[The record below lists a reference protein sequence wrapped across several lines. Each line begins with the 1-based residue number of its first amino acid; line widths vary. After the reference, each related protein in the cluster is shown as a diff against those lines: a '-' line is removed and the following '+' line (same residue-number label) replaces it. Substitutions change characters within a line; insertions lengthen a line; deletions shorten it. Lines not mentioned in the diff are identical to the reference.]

1 MSSIILKLILN
12 YLKAGI
18 ILMKDYYKINEIS
31 KLYGIGTDSLRY
43 YEKIGVL
50 KPRRDKNDYRLYS
63 LKDIYKL
70 NIIRDLRQLD
80 FSMQQIKEYL
90 DCQSVDNTLQLL
102 LKEQDVI
109 QAQLKKLRT
118 TEQIIRQRIHSLT
131 KSAQT
136 PDSCFTIKTFPN
148 RPCLSLNTHITRDEE
163 MDFAVKKLHRK
174 HEHRIHDLGNQSI
187 GAYVSVED
195 LEKGLLGVFHSVF
208 FILEEKTK
216 ECDFILPAGDYLSY
230 SYRGGYQQSPNRILE
245 VLSYAKETGWQ
256 IQGEPFELYQID
268 NRDTI
273 LTEEFLTEIQVRV
286 FKASTE

>member
-1 MSSIILKLILN
+1 
-12 YLKAGI
+12 
-18 ILMKDYYKINEIS
+18 MKDYYKINEIS

-43 YEKIGVL
+43 YEKVGVL

-70 NIIRDLRQLD
+70 NVIRDLRQLG

-90 DCQSVDNTLQLL
+90 DCQSIDNTLQLL

-109 QAQLKKLRT
+109 HAQMKKLRI
-118 TEQIIRQRIHSLT
+118 TEQILRQRIRTLT

-136 PDSCFTIKTFPN
+136 PDSCFTVKSFPD
-148 RPCLSLNTHITRDEE
+148 RPCLQLNTHITRDEE

-174 HEHRIHDLGNQSI
+174 HEHRIHDFGNQSI
-187 GAYVSVED
+187 GAYVSAED
-195 LEKGLLGVFHSVF
+195 LKKGILGVFHSVF

-216 ECDFILPAGDYLSY
+216 EYDFILPTGDYLSY
-230 SYRGGYQQSPNRILE
+230 TYRGGYHQSPDRILE
-245 VLSYAKETGWQ
+245 LLAYAKETGRQ
-256 IQGEPFELYQID
+256 ILDEPFELYLID
-268 NRDTI
+268 NRDTV

-286 FKASTE
+286 SKDSPK